1 MHVIVLVVYN
11 SQITYLFNAL
21 HNTFRY
27 KSSMC
32 YICNSLPKLAT
43 GDVTEVTAGVV
54 IVMALESVAVCV
66 ATYVDII
73 IIIYKLTCY
82 R

>member
-1 MHVIVLVVYN
+1 
-11 SQITYLFNAL
+11 
-21 HNTFRY
+21 
-27 KSSMC
+27 MC

-43 GDVTEVTAGVV
+43 GDVTEATAGVV

-66 ATYVDII
+66 ETYVDIII